1 MDSLA
6 QAGRDPGTNTDS
18 GTHRD
23 DALARPTDGDVL
35 PHPGRDAVA
44 GPDQHLSAGPG
55 LGTSVHPDHDPF
67 ALGVLLGVLIG
78 EGSFGGDGKQPQVT
92 LRMHVRHRRLFE
104 WLLDRWPLGRLY
116 GPYAHG
122 GRTYYQLMFRG
133 NALKERLMPLLDAL
147 PWAEIDEHSFERYR
161 AMKRRYGLDAAGTAG
176 SA

>member
-1 MDSLA
+1 MKQYRLLA
-6 QAGRDPGTNTDS
+6 MEPSDQPGS
-18 GTHRD
+18 
-23 DALARPTDGDVL
+23 
-35 PHPGRDAVA
+35 
-44 GPDQHLSAGPG
+44 
-55 LGTSVHPDHDPF
+55 DPF

-133 NALKERLMPLLDAL
+133 NALVERLVPLLDSL
-147 PWAEIDEHSFERYR
+147 PWAEIDEHSYARYS
-161 AMKRRYGLDAAGTAG
+161 AMKRRYGLDAPVPAERA
-176 SA
+176 